1 MSSLD
6 RGGISFGGAC
16 LISHISL
23 NFQSIFQG
31 KGKIEIFQSLK
42 VMTSLSGEWL
52 VGATIEEVP
61 LGLPASMRASVGGVG
76 GGGGD
81 WGHLSHQP
89 PQLFID
95 AG

>member
-1 MSSLD
+1 MSTLD

-16 LISHISL
+16 LISHSSL
-23 NFQSIFQG
+23 EFQSIFQG

-61 LGLPASMRASVGGVG
+61 LGLPASMRARVGGAFYLDSVEMNAN
-76 GGGGD
+76 
-81 WGHLSHQP
+81 LIRI
-89 PQLFID
+89 LKI
-95 AG
+95 

>member
-16 LISHISL
+16 LISHSSL
-23 NFQSIFQG
+23 ELQSIFQG
-31 KGKIEIFQSLK
+31 KGKIDIFQSLK

-76 GGGGD
+76 GKGRFGASESSTTPTF
-81 WGHLSHQP
+81 H
-89 PQLFID
+89 
-95 AG
+95 

>member
-16 LISHISL
+16 LISHSSL
-23 NFQSIFQG
+23 DFQSIFQG
-31 KGKIEIFQSLK
+31 KGKIEIFRSLK

-61 LGLPASMRASVGGVG
+61 LGLPASMRARVGGVG
-76 GGGGD
+76 GEGAIGG
-81 WGHLSHQP
+81 
-89 PQLFID
+89 I
-95 AG
+95 